1 MVTNFKK
8 AIAYEEAAIDK
19 TQRETFVLQQEAN
32 KIIDEYGRKM
42 SDHQKSV
49 QGLKKEARK
58 RQEIVNQI
66 TESNE
71 FFPSSPHLNPFI

>member
-1 MVTNFKK
+1 VTNFKK

-19 TQRETFVLQQEAN
+19 AQRETFVLQQEAN

-49 QGLKKEARK
+49 QGLKKEALK

-66 TESNE
+66 TESI
-71 FFPSSPHLNPFI
+71 FIIKSSPLNTLF